1 MFAFFGFNRHSQPK
15 LDDQDTQ
22 DTQDTKDEEMHP
34 ISDTTKNTPS
44 LNNNSDSDSSDSESE
59 TSECEST
66 PLNSLNQSLSYKE
79 LQEEVK
85 RLSNIVDEL
94 SDKVKNKVGTN
105 EVILYFDGT
114 IYVGSVTEDSQ
125 GFSIPHGYGTICYVY
140 GSRYIGEWK
149 DGYYHGRG
157 TFYQD
162 YYTRPFT
169 SDWVNHIPHG
179 KATWDGVHFVTVEN
193 GVFNF
198 TI

>member
-1 MFAFFGFNRHSQPK
+1 MFAFFGFNRNSQPK
-15 LDDQDTQ
+15 LDTQDIDTQ
-22 DTQDTKDEEMHP
+22 DIHNEEMHP
-34 ISDTTKNTPS
+34 ISDTTKNTP
-44 LNNNSDSDSSDSESE
+44 LLDDNSDSDSSESDFENE
-59 TSECEST
+59 TTECQSR
-66 PLNSLNQSLSYKE
+66 SLSYNE

-193 GVFNF
+193 GVFQFNV
-198 TI
+198 